1 MTAPCHTPECA
12 SPATTERR
20 VGHVRAK
27 DGDTWEARWV
37 PLCRGCAS
45 DHDQEVQI
53 KGWAPMTTTTT
64 RSTK

>member
-20 VGHVRAK
+20 VGHVRAE

-37 PLCRGCAS
+37 PMCRGCAS
-45 DHDQEVQI
+45 SHDDEVRE
-53 KGWAPMTTTTT
+53 KGWA
-64 RSTK
+64 R